1 MTSSDATPAPQ
12 ETPFD
17 DNAGA
22 TTPDALTADVDGSTA
37 ASQLSQP
44 SHAANEGPREPQ
56 QRPQRRG
63 DRRGRRPQNDV
74 RTAGE
79 APSRPAAHAKPGPR
93 PQRTVHP
100 LLEKLAALYPQLFGA
115 RFLPLQ
121 RGVYE
126 ELLARHPQE
135 LPADELKVA
144 LGLHARSGRY
154 LEAIASRLPRHGLDG
169 QVVEPMAP
177 EHVHHAIVELY
188 RRRQARAPQEDLRP
202 KLIARLVE
210 AIDASGLD
218 RATYTERVH
227 VSRPEA
233 LALIDEA
240 FAAHGQRVARR
251 EALQRAFEASG
262 QATVDDFAAMYGMDP
277 AETKRLLAG

>member
-1 MTSSDATPAPQ
+1 MTAPAPLSSDA
-12 ETPFD
+12 
-17 DNAGA
+17 
-22 TTPDALTADVDGSTA
+22 A
-37 ASQLSQP
+37 ASK
-44 SHAANEGPREPQ
+44 A
-56 QRPQRRG
+56 RPPATRNSRRG
-63 DRRGRRPQNDV
+63 NGRGKAQ
-74 RTAGE
+74 
-79 APSRPAAHAKPGPR
+79 PAERK
-93 PQRTVHP
+93 VHP

-126 ELLARHPQE
+126 ELLARHPDE

-169 QVVEPMAP
+169 QVVEPVAP

-202 KLIARLVE
+202 KLLARLVE
-210 AIDASGLD
+210 AIEASGLD
-218 RATYTERVH
+218 RVAYTEQVR

-233 LALIDEA
+233 LALLDEA
-240 FAAHGQRVARR
+240 FAEHGRRVAKR
-251 EALQRAFEASG
+251 EALRRAFEASG
-262 QATVDDFAAMYGMDP
+262 QPTLEAFADMYGMDLN
-277 AETKRLLAG
+277 ETRRLLGPDRKAAAG